1 MISFLLEKKIIL
13 SLYLYTYKWFQI
25 ALYCNIFLY
34 FFLQYFFSNTNLW
47 QSTGLKKKKV
57 FTYEDSF
64 KDPLFSLNKLHV
76 LEHNRQAIF
85 W

>member
-1 MISFLLEKKIIL
+1 MISFLLEKK
-13 SLYLYTYKWFQI
+13 S
-25 ALYCNIFLY
+25 
-34 FFLQYFFSNTNLW
+34 FFLSIFIHINDFKLHSIVIFFFTFSFNTFFPILICDNL
-47 QSTGLKKKKV
+47 QVLKKKKV